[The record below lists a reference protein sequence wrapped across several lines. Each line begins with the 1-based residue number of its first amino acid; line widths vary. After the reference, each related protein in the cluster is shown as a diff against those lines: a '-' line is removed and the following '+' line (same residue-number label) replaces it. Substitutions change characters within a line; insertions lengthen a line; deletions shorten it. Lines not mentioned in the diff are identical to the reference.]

1 MTLNGSTLCRYED
14 KRGQAEKAK
23 TQRKAECRKR
33 TVFKS
38 LPEKSAIFC
47 RWINVA
53 SIVIVLHSNG

>member
-1 MTLNGSTLCRYED
+1 MAQLYAVMRTNED
-14 KRGQAEKAK
+14 KPKKAK

-38 LPEKSAIFC
+38 LPEKSAIFS